1 MYIYNEKYKSLLNKQ
16 QVFEVEVNSLYKEE
30 EDRITY
36 KTLDRVFYFLLSCDN
51 KEYKYKIKIG

>member
-30 EDRITY
+30 EDSITY
-36 KTLDRVFYFLLSCDN
+36 KVKYDGNYFLLSIKN
-51 KEYKYKIKIG
+51 KE